1 MSKKFDIFDMHTGK
15 FIDEDNKEYNSVYEQ
30 FLRDLDLYEAE
41 QEVVNKIMRQHI
53 NINKWYDDCLD

>member
-41 QEVVNKIMRQHI
+41 QEVVNRIMRQHI
-53 NINKWYDDCLD
+53 NIEKWYDDCLD

>member
-15 FIDEDNKEYNSVYEQ
+15 FIYEDNKEYNSVYEQ

-53 NINKWYDDCLD
+53 NINKWFDDCLD

>member
-53 NINKWYDDCLD
+53 NIEKWYDDCLD

>member
-41 QEVVNKIMRQHI
+41 QEVVNKIMRHHI
-53 NINKWYDDCLD
+53 NIEKWYDDCLD